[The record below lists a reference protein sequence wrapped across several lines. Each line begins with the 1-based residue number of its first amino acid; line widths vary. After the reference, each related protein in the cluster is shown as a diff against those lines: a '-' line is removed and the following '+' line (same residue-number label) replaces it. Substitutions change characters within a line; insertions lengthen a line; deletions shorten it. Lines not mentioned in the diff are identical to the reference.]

1 MRCRMALIFFE
12 ACVIT
17 TLLSG
22 CWDQQMLKDDRIGYI
37 VGFDL
42 NPDGKLQS
50 TISILDVS
58 GAQTGS
64 ETGGKAQSEI
74 HTETGNTS
82 RHTRDR
88 IDREVSGRLSPSKLR
103 VILIGE
109 ALASDGIYP
118 FLDVFYRDPKSALN
132 AKVAVVEGKAHDMIN
147 LKFKGSKLIG
157 EHYNKLIRS
166 AENRTVA
173 PKVNLQL
180 ICPPMLDPG
189 ADFAVPYI
197 SQHEENPEVSGIALF
212 QGDKMTGTLKS
223 EDSLLYLLMANKLAK
238 TANLTLKV
246 NEEGKQS
253 PEQFLAMDFQ
263 RVKRKLKVYVQG
275 NRNIKV
281 TLDLKIKV
289 TAIEYPK
296 DHLNDRP
303 RVEKLDKKLSE
314 ELTKRARAITE
325 KMLQEHH
332 DGFGIGRRLMA
343 YYPNTWKRLNW
354 NEDYPKVEFVPNV
367 KVEIVN
373 HGIMY

>member
-1 MRCRMALIFFE
+1 MRCRMAIIFFE
-12 ACVIT
+12 ACVIA
-17 TLLSG
+17 TLLAG
-22 CWDQQMLKDDRIGYI
+22 CWDQQMLKDDRIAYI
-37 VGFDL
+37 IGLDL

-58 GAQTGS
+58 GSQTGS
-64 ETGGKAQSEI
+64 ETGMKKQSEI

-88 IDREVSGRLSPSKLR
+88 IDREVAGRLSLSKLR

-109 ALASDGIYP
+109 DLARQGVYP
-118 FLDVFYRDPKSALN
+118 FLDVLYRAPRSALN
-132 AKVAVVEGKAHDMIN
+132 AKIAVVEGKAHDMIN
-147 LKFKGSKLIG
+147 LKLRGSNLIG
-157 EHYNKLIRS
+157 EHYNTLIRS
-166 AENRTVA
+166 AERRTVVPA
-173 PKVNLQL
+173 VNLQL
-180 ICPPMLDPG
+180 IRPPMLDPG

-197 SQHEENPEVSGIALF
+197 SHHGQNPSVYGIALF
-212 QGDKMTGTLKS
+212 ADDKMAGKLKS

-246 NEEGKQS
+246 NEEGKQR
-253 PEQFLAMDFQ
+253 PEQFIGMDIQ
-263 RVKRKLKVYVQG
+263 SVKRKLKVYVQG

-281 TLDLKIKV
+281 MLDLKIKV

-296 DHLNDRP
+296 DHLNDRR

-325 KMLQEHH
+325 KMLQNHH
-332 DGFGIGRRLMA
+332 DGFGIGRRIMA
-343 YYPNTWKRLNW
+343 YYPNTWRRLNW
-354 NEDYPKVEFVPNV
+354 NEDYAKVELVPNV

>member
-1 MRCRMALIFFE
+1 MRCRMAIILFE
-12 ACVIT
+12 ACVIA
-17 TLLSG
+17 TLLAG
-22 CWDQQMLKDDRIGYI
+22 CWDQQMLKDDRIAYI
-37 VGFDL
+37 VGLDL
-42 NPDGKLQS
+42 NPNGKLQS

-58 GAQTGS
+58 GSQTGS
-64 ETGGKAQSEI
+64 EAGMKKQSEI
-74 HTETGNTS
+74 HTKTGNTS
-82 RHTRDR
+82 RHTRDM
-88 IDREVSGRLSPSKLR
+88 IDREVSGRLSASKLR

-109 ALASDGIYP
+109 ALARQGIYP
-118 FLDVFYRDPKSALN
+118 FLDVLYRDPRSALN
-132 AKVAVVEGKAHDMIN
+132 AKVAVVEGKAHDMID
-147 LKFKGSKLIG
+147 LKLKGSKSIG
-157 EHYNKLIRS
+157 EYYNNLIRS
-166 AENRTVA
+166 AENRTVV
-173 PKVNLQL
+173 PPVTLQL

-189 ADFAVPYI
+189 DDFAVPYI
-197 SQHEENPEVSGIALF
+197 SHHDEKPTVHGIALF
-212 QGDKMTGTLKS
+212 QGDKMAGTLKS
-223 EDSLLYLLMANKLAK
+223 EDSLLYLLMANKLSK

-246 NEEGKQS
+246 NEEGKQR
-253 PEQFLAMDFQ
+253 PEQFIAMNIQ
-263 RVKRKLKVYVQG
+263 SVKRKMKVYVQG

-325 KMLQEHH
+325 KMLQARH
-332 DGFGIGRRLMA
+332 DGFGIGRRLIA
-343 YYPNTWKRLNW
+343 YYPNTWKRLTW